1 MGNYNGMLEV
11 PEEMKALL
19 RLAGT
24 WEKPEVCRAARLELA
39 KALELPL
46 REGIFPGNIID
57 NIFQQMQFQYG
68 QQIEFPT
75 SPYAPGT
82 EKEYV
87 AFTIP
92 RFGSLGQKYINGD
105 YVSVPTYEIAGV
117 ISVEMRYARDARW
130 DVVGSMMNVLE
141 AQVVKKMNDDGWH
154 LLMATAADRNIMVYD
169 SNANSGQFT
178 KKLISLGKTVMR
190 RNGGGNSTSINRG
203 RLTDLF
209 LSPEGQEDMRNWGID
224 QIDEVS
230 RREIYLADDN
240 SDTLQRIFGVNL
252 HDMDE
257 LGEGQ
262 EYQNYFLNELQGTLI
277 NGDLEL
283 LIGMD
288 LSKNDSFLMP
298 VRAPFTVIEDTQ
310 VAMQRA
316 ISYYGIADI
325 GFAALDNRRIITLSM

>member
-1 MGNYNGMLEV
+1 MGNDNGMTAI
-11 PEEMKALL
+11 PDDMKALL
-19 RLAGT
+19 QLCAAYDR
-24 WEKPEVCRAARLELA
+24 PETCRAARFELA

-46 REGIFPGNIID
+46 RQGIFPGNIID
-57 NIFQQMQFQYG
+57 GIFQQVKFDYGTQY
-68 QQIEFPT
+68 EFPT
-75 SPYAPGT
+75 SPFAPGT

-92 RFGSLGQKYINGD
+92 SYGVLPQKFFEGD
-105 YVSVPTYEIAGV
+105 YVSIPTYEIGGT
-117 ISVEMRYARDARW
+117 ISITMKYARDARW
-130 DVVGSMMNVLE
+130 DVVGTMMNVLE

-154 LLMATAADRNIMVYD
+154 LLLATAADRNIMVYD

-178 KKLISLGKTVMR
+178 KRLISLGKTVMR

-203 RLTDLF
+203 RLTDIF
-209 LSPEGQEDMRNWGID
+209 ISPEGVEEMRNWGID

-240 SDTLQRIFGVNL
+240 SDTLQRIFSVNL

-262 EYQNYFLNELQGTLI
+262 EYQQYFLNELQASLMP
-277 NGDLEL
+277 GDLEL

-288 LSKNDSFLMP
+288 LSKNDSFISP
-298 VRAPFTVIEDTQ
+298 VRSEFQIVENDQ

-316 ISYYGIADI
+316 ISYYGIADV
-325 GFAALDNRRIITLSM
+325 GFGALDNRRIITLSM